1 MQNYLVSI
9 GHKLLS
15 IPICYDAFQAAV
27 GSVRFR
33 KKYVNENLKSFKAE
47 NILDLGCGTASTA
60 ELLPESSL
68 YVGIDTSEKYLEK
81 AKNRTKN
88 LNASLINE
96 DIANGGW
103 VRNFRMDSPT
113 LAFALGIYHHLDDR
127 RFADTVSNLS
137 KALSPGSRVVSL
149 DPVIDENTTKLASWF
164 ARNDRGKF
172 LRKSGDYLELFSK
185 NGFSIDYEITRK
197 SFHIPYD
204 LILISATRK
213 G

>member
-103 VRNFRMDSPT
+103 VRDFRMDSPT

-172 LRKSGDYLELFSK
+172 LRKSG
-185 NGFSIDYEITRK
+185 I
-197 SFHIPYD
+197 
-204 LILISATRK
+204 
-213 G
+213 

>member
-1 MQNYLVSI
+1 MKNMIVEV
-9 GHKLLS
+9 GHRLLS
-15 IPICYDAFQAAV
+15 VPICYDAFQAVV

-33 KKYVNENLKSFKAE
+33 EKYVRENLKSFKME
-47 NILDLGCGTASTA
+47 NILDLGCGSASTA
-60 ELLPESSL
+60 ELLPESSS

-81 AKNRTKN
+81 AKNRTKH

-103 VRNFRMDSPT
+103 VRDFRMDSPT
-113 LAFALGIYHHLDDR
+113 LAFALGIYHHLDEK
-127 RFADTVSNLS
+127 RFIDTVSNLS

-172 LRKSGDYLELFSK
+172 LRKSEDYLELFSK
-185 NGFSIDYEITRK
+185 NGFSIEYEITRK

>member
-27 GSVRFR
+27 GSVIFR

-103 VRNFRMDSPT
+103 VRDFRMDSPT

>member
-33 KKYVNENLKSFKAE
+33 KKYVNENLKSFRAE

-60 ELLPESSL
+60 ELLPESSV

-103 VRNFRMDSPT
+103 VR
-113 LAFALGIYHHLDDR
+113 
-127 RFADTVSNLS
+127 
-137 KALSPGSRVVSL
+137 
-149 DPVIDENTTKLASWF
+149 
-164 ARNDRGKF
+164 
-172 LRKSGDYLELFSK
+172 
-185 NGFSIDYEITRK
+185 
-197 SFHIPYD
+197 D
-204 LILISATRK
+204 LMKTQQN
-213 G
+213 